1 MFKIPYGISYFPTMS
16 TEGYYYVDRTRYI
29 EQLEEAGEKYL
40 FFLRPRRFGKSLFV
54 SMLHHYYGQ
63 EHKGR
68 FQEIFGKYYIGQ
80 HPTSRANTYLVLQ
93 MQFSAIDTSSPEATF
108 RDFLLRVKNAA
119 LNLLSRYPA
128 IFDDESGKGILA
140 CEAPHNVL
148 ETLFVKL
155 YRDAPGQKVYVLI
168 DEYDHFANELIAFSF
183 ERFMGTVGRNGFV
196 RKFYE
201 ILKEGTHSGVVDRIF
216 ITGVSP
222 ITLDSLTSGFN
233 IAKNFT
239 TDPRFNEMMG
249 FAKEEVETLLL
260 SVGIA
265 PAADSTL
272 MKDLEQWYN
281 GYLFHAL
288 GRCRIYNPDMI
299 LYFASQYLAMG
310 GYPEDLLDENIASD
324 YSKIRSMFRVK
335 DKEQENLTVLTEI
348 LETGSVSATLVRKF
362 SFEDEWTPRHFVS
375 LLFYLGILTV
385 ETASSDDWVFK
396 IPNFVI
402 RRLYYQFLF
411 AIVLADARLS
421 AASVDIRQPLK
432 ALSQD
437 NDIEPLLRLTENIL
451 SQLAREDRAHFS
463 EQHVK
468 TIFASLFYQVGY
480 FNIFSELEVR
490 KSPTDKGRLDLL
502 LTRRPPFS
510 PKYQFAFELKY
521 LPKSQK
527 SRLAAAKKEAV
538 EQLEAYLAHDDGLQK
553 LDSLKAYVVVFL
565 AEKGTVVAL
574 R

>member
-29 EQLEEAGEKYL
+29 EQLEEGGEKYL

-80 HPTSRANTYLVLQ
+80 HPTPRANTYLVLQ
-93 MQFSAIDTSSPEATF
+93 MQFSGVDTSSPEATF
-108 RDFLLRVKNAA
+108 HDFLHNVKKAA
-119 LNLLSRYPA
+119 LNFLSSYPGYFDRENEQEIKASEAPNNLLSSLLGMVQRQ
-128 IFDDESGKGILA
+128 
-140 CEAPHNVL
+140 
-148 ETLFVKL
+148 
-155 YRDAPGQKVYVLI
+155 APGQKVYVLI

-233 IAKNFT
+233 IAANLT
-239 TDPRFNEMMG
+239 LEPSFNEMMG
-249 FAKEEVETLLL
+249 FTENEVATLLASMQTPDDTPVEL
-260 SVGIA
+260 SNN
-265 PAADSTL
+265 L
-272 MKDLEQWYN
+272 RLWYN
-281 GYLFHAL
+281 GYLFHRD
-288 GRCRIYNPDMI
+288 GKERMYNPDMI
-299 LYFASQYLAMG
+299 LYFAKQFDRNRQ
-310 GYPEDLLDENIASD
+310 YPEDLLDENIASD

-335 DKEQENLTVLTEI
+335 DKEQENLAVLTEI

-375 LLFYLGILTV
+375 LLFYLGILTIK
-385 ETASSDDWVFK
+385 EAGASALVFQ
-396 IPNFVI
+396 IPNYI
-402 RRLYYQFLF
+402 
-411 AIVLADARLS
+411 
-421 AASVDIRQPLK
+421 IRQLYFGYFNQVILEK
-432 ALSQD
+432 AKLSPAKVQIED
-437 NDIEPLLRLTENIL
+437 KLEALAQHNDIEPLLRLTENIL

-565 AEKGTVVAL
+565 AEKGTVAAL